1 MGMNEPLPLA
11 LALIAIF
18 LSAGLVKGVTGM
30 GLPTVAMGLLGSFMS
45 PVTAAAIL
53 IIPSLVTNLWQLLTG
68 PSLQGSIRRF
78 WPMMTG
84 IVLATVLFTMLLSRI
99 NPDWSRTFIGMTLV
113 VYSMYALLGPALVIS
128 KSLEHRISLIVG
140 LITGAITGLTG
151 IFVVPAVPFFQALN
165 LSKDDLVQALGLSFT
180 VSTLS
185 LAAGLLIQDAME
197 LEQLGTSMAALV
209 PALVGMWIGQRI
221 RTLLKPSTF
230 RFLFLMFLMLLGI
243 ELATRSFV

>member
-1 MGMNEPLPLA
+1 MNDPLSFA
-11 LALIAIF
+11 LALTAIF

-68 PSLQGSIRRF
+68 PSLQRVIRRF
-78 WPMMTG
+78 WPMMTA
-84 IVLATVLFTMLLSRI
+84 IALATALSTMLLSRI
-99 NPDWSRTFIGMTLV
+99 NPDWSRTFIGVTLI
-113 VYSMYALLGPALVIS
+113 VYSMYALLGPALEIS
-128 KSLEHRISLIVG
+128 KSLERRTSAIVG

-151 IFVVPAVPFFQALN
+151 IFVIPAVPFFQALN

-185 LAAGLLIQDAME
+185 LALGLLIQDSLK
-197 LEQLGTSMAALV
+197 LEQLGMSMAALI
-209 PALVGMWIGQRI
+209 PALAGMWIGQRI
-221 RTLLKPSTF
+221 RTLLKPNTF
-230 RFLFLMFLMLLGI
+230 RFLFLVSLLLLGI
-243 ELATRSFV
+243 ELAMRSFV